1 MVINNLFH
9 FSTFEAFHC
18 TFYFNTFEALHCHF
32 WTQVFTSAHKLP
44 YLTRLWFTNCVTV
57 ANIKWAA
64 HRFINPIW
72 LSSTSSWIHSSYNNV
87 AGMTFFYNEFHHFLS
102 DWRGFNWHSWTH
114 YSFSIPQ
121 LSIPQLTI
129 DYLSRCEILLWKKIG
144 VHSIIIRVSLINQVY
159 FFSNKRFRTWT
170 LLISKTN

>member
-1 MVINNLFH
+1 MKNILSHTFSVESNYVVGRLGRKSVHLNNSKATDNFFFFFFFTYQKIYFDNIAINILDFNYMVINNLFH

-72 LSSTSSWIHSSYNNV
+72 L
-87 AGMTFFYNEFHHFLS
+87 
-102 DWRGFNWHSWTH
+102 
-114 YSFSIPQ
+114 
-121 LSIPQLTI
+121 
-129 DYLSRCEILLWKKIG
+129 YLELNPFKL
-144 VHSIIIRVSLINQVY
+144 Q
-159 FFSNKRFRTWT
+159 
-170 LLISKTN
+170 